1 MEIITM
7 QIKNL
12 PNTAGG
18 SYIKYME
25 LIEEFLNRGWKVHH
39 ISPEGFT
46 SIQHDLLVHHGVR
59 DTSITPSFL
68 PFSIQAF
75 MRFLS
80 IQRNSNIDAVVTF
93 SFLEGLLGVLFKIF
107 GSKIKV
113 IVAVHGDHIA
123 GYFIDSNYVIKLV
136 YSQVLRLV
144 EKIVLSC
151 SDLIIFVS
159 EYNRNTIMKRAGF
172 TQTDKTQLL
181 YNNISRRIIALSKE
195 PSVRLSQDKKILG
208 YVGSLHA
215 RGKGLV
221 YLISAFHII
230 KREIPDSMLVIVGDG
245 PDKGELI
252 SLVKELDLCNDV
264 IFTGFKS
271 NPIAYMKGFDILIL
285 PSLHEACS
293 LVLLEA
299 LCMDIPVLGSSVGG
313 TPEILKYEEL
323 LFNAADAEIIA
334 SKVVNLF
341 QNPNAYLE
349 AVNLCRTRK
358 NSFLFDWGEEM
369 ARIVQE
375 IVE

>member
-1 MEIITM
+1 
-7 QIKNL
+7 
-12 PNTAGG
+12 
-18 SYIKYME
+18 
-25 LIEEFLNRGWKVHH
+25 
-39 ISPEGFT
+39 
-46 SIQHDLLVHHGVR
+46 
-59 DTSITPSFL
+59 
-68 PFSIQAF
+68 
-75 MRFLS
+75 
-80 IQRNSNIDAVVTF
+80 
-93 SFLEGLLGVLFKIF
+93 
-107 GSKIKV
+107 
-113 IVAVHGDHIA
+113 
-123 GYFIDSNYVIKLV
+123 
-136 YSQVLRLV
+136 
-144 EKIVLSC
+144 
-151 SDLIIFVS
+151 
-159 EYNRNTIMKRAGF
+159 MKRAGF